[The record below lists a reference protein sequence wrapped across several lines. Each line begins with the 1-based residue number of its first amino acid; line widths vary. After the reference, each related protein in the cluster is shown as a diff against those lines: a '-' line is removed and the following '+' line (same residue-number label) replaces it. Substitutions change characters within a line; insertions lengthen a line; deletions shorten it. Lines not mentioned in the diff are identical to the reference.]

1 MQKHET
7 NASYYP
13 AEALLKEI
21 EVEIGGQRVDKIY
34 NDWFR
39 VYDELYR
46 SGSEK
51 EAYRSMV
58 DFDDPSAGGDTNV
71 TKRFYVPLIF
81 FYNKAPGLALPLVAL
96 QYHEVKLN
104 ILFENATNMA
114 NAGVDPTVEP
124 TCQLFSTFV
133 YLDTEE
139 RKRFSQQSHEVR
151 SISKPSFFQSVS
163 LYESIPSHTSLFL
176 FAVLDHY
183 SPAHRCRDR
192 DPRIF
197 RQNPQHSF
205 VTEPSS
211 SRIVLGY

>member
-1 MQKHET
+1 MKKHDS

-13 AEALLKEI
+13 AEALIKEL
-21 EVEIGGQRVDKIY
+21 EVEIGGQRIDKIY

-51 EAYRSMV
+51 ESYRSMV
-58 DFDDPSAGGDTNV
+58 DFDDPSAGGDMGV
-71 TKRFYVPLIF
+71 TKRFYLPLIF
-81 FYNKAPGLALPLVAL
+81 FYNKAPGLALPLVGL

-114 NAGVDPTVEP
+114 NAGVDSTVEP

-151 SISKPSFFQSVS
+151 SISMNTN
-163 LYESIPSHTSLFL
+163 SILNSIVCNN
-176 FAVLDHY
+176 VLT
-183 SPAHRCRDR
+183 RC
-192 DPRIF
+192 IYVC
-197 RQNPQHSF
+197 S
-205 VTEPSS
+205 
-211 SRIVLGY
+211 I